1 MSSYRVIQ
9 YLEGEAADGTALGPE
24 VSNRR
29 EVETFL
35 ATGTIVKGDVV
46 MSAVAVSGAK
56 RALSV
61 LQCANVAT
69 GNALAIGVALN
80 AATAGQRVDVVT
92 SGYVE
97 GVNCTAGTIAA
108 GAPLSAGKAAA
119 GQVETSAAGDL
130 AGCFGVA
137 MEAKGA
143 TTTNKVAIMV
153 KKQF

>member
-29 EVETFL
+29 EVETFI
-35 ATGTIVKGDVV
+35 ATGTIAIGDVV
-46 MSAVAVSGAK
+46 MSDVSVAGAK

-61 LQCANVAT
+61 LQAGVVAT
-69 GNALAIGVALN
+69 GNPLAIGVALN
-80 AATAGQRVDVVT
+80 AATAGQRVEVVT

-97 GVNCTAGTIAA
+97 GVKCNAGTIAA
-108 GAPLSAGKAAA
+108 GAPLSAGIAA
-119 GQVETSAAGDL
+119 GEVETSVAGHL

-143 TTTNKVAIMV
+143 TTANKVAIMV